1 MHPVGALVHVVEMLL
16 STVLGPAIVV
26 ASGWG
31 RISVVPARH
40 GGGMAMLGVV
50 VVVEREEVHGLFEM

>member
-1 MHPVGALVHVVEMLL
+1 M
-16 STVLGPAIVV
+16 LGPAVVV

-31 RISVVPARH
+31 RISVVPVRR

-50 VVVEREEVHGLFEM
+50 VVVEREEVRGLFET

>member
-1 MHPVGALVHVVEMLL
+1 MLL
-16 STVLGPAIVV
+16 STVLGPAVV
-26 ASGWG
+26 VTSGWG
-31 RISVVPARH
+31 QISVVPARC